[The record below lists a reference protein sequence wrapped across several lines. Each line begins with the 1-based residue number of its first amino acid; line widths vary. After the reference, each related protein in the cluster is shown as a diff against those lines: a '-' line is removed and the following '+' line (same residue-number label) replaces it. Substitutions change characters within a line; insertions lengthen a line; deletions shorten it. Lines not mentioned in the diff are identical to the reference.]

1 MATGSLPKPASTW
14 SLSPEDKPILIAGA
28 FILVILAIGTAY
40 TLATQGTA
48 SFLSPVYLLQQLQVG
63 AFLGIVAAGAML
75 VILLGHIDLSI
86 PWTLAAGA
94 MLGTAVGGPYAIPV
108 GLGVGMAVGLV
119 NGLGVAYLRVPSMIF
134 TLGVNA
140 VMRGFMVMLTGGFAP
155 QSIATP
161 LMSFLATGHVL
172 GIPMPL
178 IVWAVLSVLVV
189 LLLQRTSLGRYIYA
203 IGNREAAVYLSGVNT
218 RLVTVASFAIC
229 STLAALAGLLLAGY
243 SSKAFQAMGDPYLLP
258 TIAAVVLGGTHVLG
272 GRGTYLGTVAG
283 VLLIT
288 LLQSILSVVQPQY
301 MLADLGLK
309 VPPESIRQIVFGL
322 VIVGMMLIY
331 GRERLIR

>member
-1 MATGSLPKPASTW
+1 MATGSLPKPASGW

-28 FILVILAIGTAY
+28 FILVILATGTAY

-86 PWTLAAGA
+86 PWTLTAGA
-94 MLGTAVGGPYAIPV
+94 MLGSAIGGPYAIPV
-108 GLGVGMAVGLV
+108 GLAVGMVVGLM

-140 VMRGFMVMLTGGFAP
+140 VMRGFMVMLTGGYAP
-155 QSIATP
+155 QSTATP
-161 LMSFLATGHVL
+161 LMSYLATGNVL

-189 LLLQRTSLGRYIYA
+189 LLLQRTAIGRYIYA
-203 IGNREAAVYLSGVNT
+203 IGNRERAAYLSGINT
-218 RLVTVASFAIC
+218 RMVIILAFVVSGAC
-229 STLAALAGLLLAGY
+229 SALAGVLLAGY
-243 SSKAFQAMGDPYLLP
+243 SSKAYQGMGDPYLLP
-258 TIAAVVLGGTHVLG
+258 AIAAVVIGGTNILG
-272 GRGTYLGTVAG
+272 GRGRYLGTVVG
-283 VLLIT
+283 TILIVLLT
-288 LLQSILSVVQPQY
+288 SVLSVMQ
-301 MLADLGLK
+301 M
-309 VPPESIRQIVFGL
+309 PEAGRQIIYGL
-322 VIVGMMLIY
+322 VIILMLLVY
-331 GRERLIR
+331 GRQRGVIA

>member
-1 MATGSLPKPASTW
+1 MATGSLPKPASGW

-40 TLATQGTA
+40 TLLTQGTA

-108 GLGVGMAVGLV
+108 GLAVGMAVGRV

-140 VMRGFMVMLTGGFAP
+140 VMRGFMVMLTGGYAP
-155 QSIATP
+155 QSTGTP

-178 IVWAVLSVLVV
+178 IVWAALSVLVV
-189 LLLQRTSLGRYIYA
+189 LLLQRTPVGRYIYA
-203 IGNREAAVYLSGVNT
+203 IGNRERAAYLSGINT
-218 RLVTVASFAIC
+218 RLVIILAFVASGAC
-229 STLAALAGLLLAGY
+229 SALAGVLLAGY
-243 SSKAFQAMGDPYLLP
+243 SSKAYQGMGDPYLLP
-258 TIAAVVLGGTHVLG
+258 AIAAVVIGGTNILG
-272 GRGTYLGTVAG
+272 GRGRYLGTVVG
-283 VLLIT
+283 TILIVLLT
-288 LLQSILSVVQPQY
+288 SVLSVMQ
-301 MLADLGLK
+301 M
-309 VPPESIRQIVFGL
+309 PEAGRQIIYGL
-322 VIVGMMLIY
+322 VIILMLLVY
-331 GRERLIR
+331 GRQRGVIT